1 MPTRQPLLGSLA
13 IQAPSSP
20 QTIHVS
26 PSTCHNLSVFKD
38 ILKEYRRLDDT
49 IIMRLNRAN
58 ATVRDQERIRRGG
71 RAGTVQDQA
80 CESLWRELV
89 GNWKRRTELLEYC
102 TTVVDQALIEKRRTL
117 EGQAELEDA
126 TSRSKI
132 QGAVF
137 EDEVKRNQVRNEVTV
152 EGIIRKRSVEAFRSR
167 CQYFTPPL
175 TDVQARQ
182 MWDSAVQK

>member
-13 IQAPSSP
+13 IQAPPSP
-20 QTIHVS
+20 QTIRVS

-49 IIMRLNRAN
+49 IVMRLNRAN
-58 ATVRDQERIRRGG
+58 ATVQDQGRIHGG
-71 RAGTVQDQA
+71 TGGGTVQDQA
-80 CESLWRELV
+80 CASLWRELV

-102 TTVVDQALIEKRRTL
+102 TTVVDQALIDKRRTF
-117 EGQAELEDA
+117 EGQAEDP
-126 TSRSKI
+126 TSRRKI

-137 EDEVKRNQVRNEVTV
+137 EDEVKRNQVHNELTV
-152 EGIIRKRSVEAFRSR
+152 EGIIRKRSIEAFRSR

-182 MWDSAVQK
+182 MWDSVQK